1 MYADDTNIS
10 FQSSNLIDLED
21 NMNNEFSSLNS
32 WLIANR
38 LSLNIAKTEFMIIGS
53 RQRLIN
59 HDVSNL
65 NICVNNTQIK
75 RVQHT
80 KSLGITIDENLTW
93 KNHVDVI
100 CKKISSGIVALKRV
114 RRFNLCVV
122 RLRRKPTEAYLNL
135 TSIIAV

>member
-1 MYADDTNIS
+1 MIGPELKLSTNA
-10 FQSSNLIDLED
+10 LIGCRYWALFLEN
-21 NMNNEFSSLNS
+21 NMNNELSSLNS

-38 LSLNIAKTEFMIIGS
+38 LSLNIAKAEFMIIGS

-80 KSLGITIDENLTW
+80 KPLGITIDENLT
-93 KNHVDVI
+93 
-100 CKKISSGIVALKRV
+100 
-114 RRFNLCVV
+114 
-122 RLRRKPTEAYLNL
+122 
-135 TSIIAV
+135 

>member
-21 NMNNEFSSLNS
+21 IMNNELSSLNS

-38 LSLNIAKTEFMIIGS
+38 LSLNIAKTEFMIIGF
-53 RQRLIN
+53 RQRLIS

-65 NICVNNTQIK
+65 DICVNNTQIK

-100 CKKISSGIVALKRV
+100 WNWSS
-114 RRFNLCVV
+114 
-122 RLRRKPTEAYLNL
+122 
-135 TSIIAV
+135 

>member
-21 NMNNEFSSLNS
+21 NMNNELSSLNS
-32 WLIANR
+32 WLMAYR

-65 NICVNNTQIK
+65 NICVNNTSGVA
-75 RVQHT
+75 R
-80 KSLGITIDENLTW
+80 ITGQRGPKNIRGGQLKQDEN
-93 KNHVDVI
+93 
-100 CKKISSGIVALKRV
+100 
-114 RRFNLCVV
+114 
-122 RLRRKPTEAYLNL
+122 
-135 TSIIAV
+135 

>member
-1 MYADDTNIS
+1 MHADDTNIS

-21 NMNNEFSSLNS
+21 NMNNELSSLNS
-32 WLIANR
+32 WLMANR
-38 LSLNIAKTEFMIIGS
+38 LSLNIAKTEFMMIGS

-100 CKKISSGIVALKRV
+100 CKKNIIRNCSSS
-114 RRFNLCVV
+114 
-122 RLRRKPTEAYLNL
+122 TSEAIY
-135 TSIIAV
+135 V